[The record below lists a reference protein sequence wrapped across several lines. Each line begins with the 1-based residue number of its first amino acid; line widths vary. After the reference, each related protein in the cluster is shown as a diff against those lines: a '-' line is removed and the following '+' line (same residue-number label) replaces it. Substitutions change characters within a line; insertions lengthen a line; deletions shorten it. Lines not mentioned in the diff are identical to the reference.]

1 MACARLHLLLHLSAL
16 FMMSLTQ
23 IAGLEIV
30 PNRISETKK
39 QTSHWLFMSWMMQV
53 TSCVFKWMEAG
64 CSCVG

>member
-30 PNRISETKK
+30 PNRYQK
-39 QTSHWLFMSWMMQV
+39 QRNRLFTLVVHELADASY
-53 TSCVFKWMEAG
+53 
-64 CSCVG
+64 